1 MGGLRHRR
9 CTVCESDCFSDLG
22 KRRDG
27 LKVLGCES
35 CGMGVVETMPMDTV
49 DFYAD
54 GYYGSE
60 AHVEG
65 VGYTDYSFTAEHG
78 TAWAA
83 AFVPLL
89 KPGGRVLDIG
99 CVDGH
104 LLKKFGP
111 EYERFGIEV
120 NAVMAV
126 RARQAGVTVL
136 GQDLFDP
143 AIQEH
148 HASNFDVVTAIAVFE
163 HLTDIR
169 QGMAI
174 ALDLLKDDGILVFEV
189 PLLSAIHDNRV
200 WFESSLEH
208 IFYPSQR
215 AIEYLVRDAL
225 QRYLVG
231 GEVHVQGYGST
242 YVGVVFKDLEAAERF
257 LPSFDR
263 LADPDGVVKTE
274 EERLARFLFLVVHA
288 ATCSQSLIDDLA
300 ILPLNAVNRP
310 LLKRLSQLWGND
322 YYERAA
328 VETALTRVQ
337 DGLDETRAEDL
348 RLNERLNG
356 ALAEAQRG
364 SPLLER
370 AYHELADVETALKRV
385 QDGFDKTKAENLRLN
400 EQLDA
405 ALAEAQ
411 RGAMLLQLAC
421 AKLDAPAVA
430 ELRAEERLAKASEA
444 LERFERRSASFER
457 SIEDARRKV
466 LRQRGAAVRLFE
478 PRWFPDTPIVES
490 GEPWPTDCPL
500 VSVVIPCFNYGR
512 FVVEAV
518 DSVLA
523 QTFKDLEIIVVEGG
537 STDSETRKVVADL
550 ERPRTRTLFQD
561 KPHPVGANRNFGISH
576 ARGKYICCLDADD
589 LLRPTYIEK
598 AVFLAE
604 TYQYDVVS
612 CALQFFGDQD
622 EFTGILRHPNLAD
635 LLKSNHVLVCALAR
649 RSLWWDA
656 GGYRDTD
663 RKTVGYIYEDW
674 MFWVRVAALGAR
686 FHNIADEALFLYR
699 KHGPSQSSLE
709 ESLDRQREYIALLNA
724 DVVDGAS
731 IERSAH
737 LAAADR
743 RAEEPLRNLV
753 GRSGSKNVKPVLLLA
768 MPFTILGGAERLL
781 SGVMADL
788 AMEGWR
794 VVIVTTLPTSP
805 EHGDTTAWF
814 EKATTEIFHLP
825 RFLEIERWDDFIR
838 YVFASRRVDL
848 LCIVGSAYFYDLLP
862 RLKAQCP
869 QLKVADIL
877 FNTVGHVA
885 NNRKHA
891 AVIDVNLVENSEVFR
906 WLVQNGESEDRIK
919 LVTSGVDLDRFR
931 PTAPCRAVL
940 DRLGARGGDLIVGF
954 SGRWSAE
961 KGPLDFVEIARRLD
975 PRLPVRFVM
984 TGAGQMRKTI
994 EDAIADADFP
1004 PKRFNLVGEVPE
1016 IGPYLGSYDLLVLPS
1031 HYDGRPVVVLEA
1043 LAMGVPVLASRV
1055 GALPELIADGENGYL
1070 CDPTDIN
1077 GFVERLT
1084 LLAQSPE
1091 TLARLRTG
1099 ARTYAEQHLDQRGS
1113 LQRYRQTFAELLGL
1127 NPP

>member
-1 MGGLRHRR
+1 MPATPDMPEDGHRSDDRLESFAGRDDVGGLRHRR
-9 CTVCESDCFSDLG
+9 CTVCGSECFSDLG
-22 KRRDG
+22 TRRDG
-27 LKVLGCES
+27 IRVLGCER

-49 DFYAD
+49 GFYAD

-83 AFVPLL
+83 AFVRLL

-104 LLKKFGP
+104 LLRKLGP
-111 EYERFGIEV
+111 GYELFGIEV
-120 NAVMAV
+120 NPAMAE

-148 HASNFDVVTAIAVFE
+148 HASDFDVVTAIAVFE

-174 ALDLLKDDGILVFEV
+174 TLDLLKDDGILVFEV
-189 PLLSAIHDNRV
+189 PLLSTIYDNRV
-200 WFESSLEH
+200 WLESSLEH
-208 IFYPSQR
+208 IFYPAQR

-225 QRYLVG
+225 QLDLVG
-231 GEVHVQGYGST
+231 GEVHVQSYGST
-242 YVGVVFKDLEAAERF
+242 YVGVVFKDPEAAERF

-263 LADPDGVVKTE
+263 VANPDGVVKSE
-274 EERLARFLFLVVHA
+274 EERLARFLFLVAHA
-288 ATCSQSLIDDLA
+288 ATRSRTLIDDLA
-300 ILPLNAVNRP
+300 ILPLDAVNRP

-322 YYERAA
+322 HYERVA

-337 DGLDETRAEDL
+337 DA
-348 RLNERLNG
+348 
-356 ALAEAQRG
+356 
-364 SPLLER
+364 
-370 AYHELADVETALKRV
+370 
-385 QDGFDKTKAENLRLN
+385 FDKTKAENLRLN
-400 EQLDA
+400 ERLDG

-411 RGAMLLQLAC
+411 RGSRLLELAY

-430 ELRAEERLAKASEA
+430 ELRTEERLAKAREA

-478 PRWFPDTPIVES
+478 PRWFPDTPLVEP
-490 GEPWPTDCPL
+490 GEPWPTDRPL

-537 STDSETRKVVADL
+537 STDSETQQVVANL

-576 ARGKYICCLDADD
+576 ARGKYVCCLDADD

-598 AVFLAE
+598 TVFLAE

-622 EFTGILRHPNLAD
+622 EFTGILRHPSLAD
-635 LLKSNHVLVCALAR
+635 LLKGNHVLVCALAR
-649 RSLWWDA
+649 WSLWRDA

-699 KHGPSQSSLE
+699 RHGPSQSSLE
-709 ESLDRQREYIALLNA
+709 DSLDRQREYVALLNA

-731 IERSAH
+731 IERSAR
-737 LAAADR
+737 LAEADR
-743 RAEEPLRNLV
+743 RTDEPMRNLV
-753 GRSGSKNVKPVLLLA
+753 GRGGSKNVKPVLLLA

-781 SGVMADL
+781 SGVVADL
-788 AMEGWR
+788 ALEGWR
-794 VVIVTTLPTSP
+794 VVVVTTLATSP
-805 EHGDTTAWF
+805 EQGDTTAWF
-814 EKATTEIFHLP
+814 EKGTAEIFHLP
-825 RFLEIERWDDFIR
+825 RFLENERWDDFIQ

-848 LCIVGSAYFYDLLP
+848 LCMVGSVYFYDLLP
-862 RLKAQCP
+862 RLKSQYP

-877 FNTVGHVA
+877 FNTVGHVV

-891 AVIDVNLVENSEVFR
+891 AAIDVNLVENSEVFR

-919 LVTSGVDLDRFR
+919 LVTSGVDLERFR
-931 PTAPCRAVL
+931 PTAPSRTVL
-940 DRLGARGGDLIVGF
+940 DRLGARDGDLIVGF

-984 TGAGQMRKTI
+984 TGAGHMRKTI

-1055 GALPELIADGENGYL
+1055 GALPELIVEGENGYL

-1077 GFVERLT
+1077 SFVSRLT
-1084 LLAQSPE
+1084 FLARSPE
-1091 TLARLRTG
+1091 ILARLRTG
-1099 ARTYAEQHLDQRGS
+1099 ARTYAERHLDQQGS
-1113 LQRYRQTFAELLGL
+1113 LQRYRQTFAELLSL
-1127 NPP
+1127 DRE

>member
-1 MGGLRHRR
+1 MPEHNHSNANRQGFLVGPEDVNGPRQ
-9 CTVCESDCFSDLG
+9 CAVCGNEKFSILGERSDG
-22 KRRDG
+22 VR
-27 LKVLGCES
+27 VLGCES
-35 CGMGVVETMPMDTV
+35 CGMGMVETMPRDTAE
-49 DFYAD
+49 FYAD
-54 GYYGSE
+54 SYYGIE

-65 VGYTDYSFTAEHG
+65 IGYTDYSFTAEHG
-78 TAWAA
+78 IAWAA
-83 AFVPLL
+83 AFVHLL
-89 KPGGRVLDIG
+89 KPGGRVLDVG

-104 LLKKFGP
+104 LLKKLGP
-111 EYERFGIEV
+111 GYELFGIEV
-120 NAVMAV
+120 NPAMAE

-136 GQDLFDP
+136 GQDLFNP
-143 AIQEH
+143 AIQEQH
-148 HASNFDVVTAIAVFE
+148 SSTFDVVTAIAVFE
-163 HLTDIR
+163 HVTDIR

-189 PLLSAIHDNRV
+189 PLLSAVHDNRV

-225 QRYLVG
+225 QRHMVG

-242 YVGVVFKDLEAAERF
+242 YVGAVFKDPQAAERF

-263 LADPDGVVKTE
+263 LAHPNGVVKTE

-288 ATCSQSLIDDLA
+288 ATRSRALIDDLA

-310 LLKRLSQLWGND
+310 LLKRLSQLWAND
-322 YYERAA
+322 HYELAA
-328 VETALTRVQ
+328 VETSLTRI
-337 DGLDETRAEDL
+337 
-348 RLNERLNG
+348 
-356 ALAEAQRG
+356 
-364 SPLLER
+364 
-370 AYHELADVETALKRV
+370 
-385 QDGFDKTKAENLRLN
+385 QDGFEKTKAENLRLN

-411 RGAMLLQLAC
+411 RGARLLQLAC

-478 PRWFPDTPIVES
+478 PRCFPDTPIVES
-490 GEPWPTDCPL
+490 GEPWPTARPL

-537 STDSETRKVVADL
+537 STDPETRKVVANL

-561 KPHPVGANRNFGISH
+561 RPHPAGANRNLGISH

-604 TYQYDVVS
+604 TYEYDVVS

-622 EFTGILRHPNLAD
+622 DVIGILRRPHLAD
-635 LLKSNHVLVCALAR
+635 LLESNCALTCAVFR
-649 RSLWWDA
+649 RFLWQAA
-656 GGYRDTD
+656 GGYRDID
-663 RKTVGYIYEDW
+663 RNAFSHVHEDW
-674 MFWVRVAALGAR
+674 VFWVRLAALGAR
-686 FHNIADEALFLYR
+686 FHNVVDEALFLYR
-699 KHGPSQSSLE
+699 SHGRSLSSDEGPIELHR
-709 ESLDRQREYIALLNA
+709 DYVAVLNA
-724 DVVDGAS
+724 DVIDDAS
-731 IERSAH
+731 IERSAG
-737 LAAADR
+737 LAEADR

-753 GRSGSKNVKPVLLLA
+753 GRGGSKNGKPVLLVA
-768 MPFTILGGAERLL
+768 MPYTILGGAERLL
-781 SGVMADL
+781 SGVVADL
-788 AMEGWR
+788 ALGGWR

-805 EHGDTTAWF
+805 ELGDTTAWF

-825 RFLEIERWDDFIR
+825 RFLEDERWDDFIR
-838 YVFASRRVDL
+838 YVFASRGVDL
-848 LCIVGSAYFYDLLP
+848 LCMVGSAYFYDLLP

-891 AVIDVNLVENSEVFR
+891 AAIDVNLVENSEVFR

-940 DRLGARGGDLIVGF
+940 DRVGARGGDLIVGF

-1077 GFVERLT
+1077 GFVKRLT

-1127 NPP
+1127 NPR